1 MLTDAQLKAI
11 MPNMPAARRA
21 VFLPVLNQTMQVYT
35 IHNQRRAAAF
45 LAQLA
50 HESGEF
56 KYMEEIWGPTA
67 QQLRYEPPSTLATK
81 LGNTQRGDGKRYKG
95 RGPIQI
101 TGRANYKRY
110 GDLLGLDLVGKP
122 ELAASP
128 GVGLSVAGMFWRTNG
143 LNALAEMQDYREVTR
158 RINGGYTGWEERLRY
173 YELAKKVL
181 GAGFSVSK
189 AAPVPATAAKARSA
203 AAAVPYAV
211 PLRIPRTIQL
221 RGQEALEA
229 DLDAAAGAVA
239 VAD

>member
-21 VFLPVLNQTMQVYT
+21 LFLPALNQTMQAYT
-35 IHNQRRAAAF
+35 IHNRLRASAF
-45 LAQLA
+45 LGQLA

-56 KYMEEIWGPTA
+56 RYMEEIWGPTA

-81 LGNTQRGDGKRYKG
+81 LGNTQPGDGKRYKG

-122 ELAASP
+122 ELVASP
-128 GVGLSVAGMFWRTNG
+128 GVGLSAAGMFWRTNG
-143 LNALAEMQDYREVTR
+143 LNALAELQDYREITR
-158 RINGGYTGWEERLRY
+158 RINGGYNGWEERVRY

-181 GAGFSVSK
+181 GTGFSVSK
-189 AAPVPATAAKARSA
+189 STPVVAAPRSRGVAASVPF
-203 AAAVPYAV
+203 AVPV
-211 PLRIPRTIQL
+211 RIPRSAQA
-221 RGQEALEA
+221 RGVEAIEA
-229 DLDAAAGAVA
+229 SDEGGAVQP
-239 VAD
+239 

>member
-21 VFLPVLNQTMQVYT
+21 VFLPALNQTMQVYT

-95 RGPIQI
+95 RGPIQV

-143 LNALAEMQDYREVTR
+143 LNALAELQDYREVTR
-158 RINGGYTGWEERLRY
+158 RINGGYNGWEERMRY
-173 YELAKKVL
+173 YDRAKLVL
-181 GAGFSVSK
+181 GTGFAVSK
-189 AAPVPATAAKARSA
+189 TMPVPASAAKSRSA
-203 AAAVPYAV
+203 AAAVPFAT
-211 PLRIPRTIQL
+211 PLRIPRSVLL
-221 RGQEALEA
+221 RGHEALEA
-229 DLDAAAGAVA
+229 DSDTPAVT
-239 VAD
+239 D